1 MAKIGQWKSEA
12 ARDAYLKAYAS
23 LSALWTIPFT
33 EFDVETSYGK
43 THVRKCGS
51 GAGTPLALIPP
62 VMGNGAVWYPIIE
75 RLAAERTV
83 YALDIIGGP
92 GLSVQTAPI
101 TGRADYAGWLDETL
115 AALDLPHAHIMGYSD
130 GGWRAF
136 MAGVDGSKRIA
147 SLLLVE
153 AGGAVGKTP
162 WGVLFKMIRYA
173 IPPSEKNMR
182 KAAEWLMPGNIPVDE
197 EMACAKAGLGYRT
210 RSPWPQRLKD
220 EELQAITAPVLLIYG
235 ADSVLGDA
243 EASAARALQQIPRC
257 EVEIYPG
264 ATHGLLFQ
272 GRDMDAVLDRILG
285 FADRHDPAKAPH
297 TN

>member
-12 ARDAYLKAYAS
+12 AEDAYMQAYAS
-23 LSALWTIPFT
+23 LSKLWTIPST
-33 EFDVETSYGK
+33 EFDVETSYGT
-43 THVRKCGS
+43 THVRQCGS
-51 GAGTPLALIPP
+51 GEGAPLVLVPP

-101 TGRADYAGWLDETL
+101 TGRTDYATWLDETL
-115 AALDLPHAHIMGYSD
+115 TALELPYAHVMGYSD
-130 GGWRAF
+130 GAWRSC
-136 MAGVDGSKRIA
+136 MAAVDGSKRIA

-153 AGGAVGKTP
+153 PGGAVGKTP

-182 KAAEWLMPGNIPVDE
+182 KATEWMMPGNVPVDE
-197 EMACAKAGLGYRT
+197 EIACAKAGLGYKT

-220 EELQAITAPVLLIYG
+220 EELQAINAPSLLIYG
-235 ADSVLGDA
+235 AVSVLGDPELAA
-243 EASAARALQQIPRC
+243 ERARQQIPHC

-264 ATHGLLFQ
+264 ANHGLLFQ
-272 GRDMDAVLDRILG
+272 GPDKDAVLDRLLG
-285 FADRHDPAKAPH
+285 FARLHEPANLSRAD
-297 TN
+297 

>member
-23 LSALWTIPFT
+23 LSKLWTIPFT
-33 EFDVETSYGK
+33 EFDIETSYGT
-43 THVRKCGS
+43 THIRKCGT
-51 GAGTPLALIPP
+51 GAGAPLVLIPP

-101 TGRADYAGWLDETL
+101 TGRADYAAWLDETL
-115 AALDLPHAHIMGYSD
+115 AALELPHAHVMGYSD
-130 GGWRAF
+130 GAWRAF
-136 MAGVDGSKRIA
+136 MAAVDGSKRIS

-153 AGGAVGKTP
+153 PGGAVGKTP

-182 KAAEWLMPGNIPVDE
+182 KAAEWLMPGNVPVDE
-197 EMACAKAGLGYRT
+197 EMACAKAGLGYKT

-220 EELQAITAPVLLIYG
+220 EELQAITAPTLLIYG
-235 ADSVLGDA
+235 AESVLGDA
-243 EASAARALQQIPRC
+243 DASAARARQQIPQC

-264 ATHGLLFQ
+264 ASHGLLFQ
-272 GRDMDAVLDRILG
+272 GRDKDAVLDRILG
-285 FADRHDPAKAPH
+285 FAGLHDPVNAQHA
-297 TN
+297 N